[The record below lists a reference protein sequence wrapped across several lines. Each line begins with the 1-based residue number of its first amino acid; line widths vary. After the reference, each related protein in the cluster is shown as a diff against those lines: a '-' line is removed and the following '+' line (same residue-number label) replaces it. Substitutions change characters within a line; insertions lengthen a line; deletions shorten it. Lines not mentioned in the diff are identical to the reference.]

1 MTAALSSF
9 WHWLFVARCSTSAD
23 LLALSFAI
31 NAILTGLSIAK
42 YNLCPH
48 VKQFAVWCISKSTD
62 DKFLARLESLGKDH
76 KILARFARVFS
87 ITAEWC
93 RKLILADSKKLE
105 VLKRALTSVPA
116 LSAFIILAFEP
127 TSRIGVALVLPYV
140 IFVILHFLFA
150 LFVVFVVFVLSLF
163 LSLAMKI
170 AGREKKP
177 EPDIGDSIAQLKST
191 RAALPKTPSV

>member
-1 MTAALSSF
+1 MIAVFSSF
-9 WHWLFVARCSTSAD
+9 WHWLFEAECKSSAD

-48 VKQFAVWCISKSTD
+48 IKQFAVWCISKSTD

-76 KILARFARVFS
+76 KVLVKFARAFS
-87 ITAEWC
+87 TAAEWC
-93 RKLILADSKKLE
+93 RKLILAESKALE
-105 VLKRALTSVPA
+105 MIKRALTSMSA
-116 LSAFIILAFEP
+116 LAAFIILAFDP

-140 IFVILHFLFA
+140 LFVILHFIFA
-150 LFVVFVVFVLSLF
+150 LIVVLAVFILSLF

-170 AGREKKP
+170 AGREKKEDP
-177 EPDIGDSIAQLKST
+177 GIGDSIAQLKKT
-191 RAALPKTPSV
+191 RAALTKPPAS